1 MTAPLLTA
9 QQVGELV
16 GRSTKWVLAEAAAE
30 RIPSFKVG
38 RAVRFDQDEIDVWL
52 ETRRRGER
60 LLPSIQLHAIG
71 GTK

>member
-9 QQVGELV
+9 QQVGELI

-38 RAVRFDQDEIDVWL
+38 RAVRFNADEIDAWL
-52 ETRRRGER
+52 DSNRRGTVR
-60 LLPSIQLHAIG
+60 KPGHLSVIG
-71 GTK
+71 GSK